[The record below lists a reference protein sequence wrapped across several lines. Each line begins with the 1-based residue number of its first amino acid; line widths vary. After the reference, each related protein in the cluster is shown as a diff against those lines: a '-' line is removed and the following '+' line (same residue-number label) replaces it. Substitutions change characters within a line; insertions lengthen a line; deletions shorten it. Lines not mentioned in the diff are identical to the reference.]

1 MSLPMRYGKPKSAKI
16 KNMSGF
22 LEGRGPSVCRA
33 SNRAND
39 SAVNLVGVGRPRS
52 LFTRERRRRI
62 NGTER
67 MILLIVERRFPKC
80 SMRDMI
86 AKKEE

>member
-39 SAVNLVGVGRPRS
+39 SAVNLV
-52 LFTRERRRRI
+52 
-62 NGTER
+62 
-67 MILLIVERRFPKC
+67 
-80 SMRDMI
+80 
-86 AKKEE
+86 